1 MIKRLTQFATLFLIA
16 VSTPTLAI
24 AQSNYVMPRAVK
36 LDPIVRRTF
45 SSFYVRSFPGG
56 PIQRLYTDGFY
67 PIGWSRD
74 GKFAYYSEPVDEE
87 CGCYFAELA
96 IVDLRTD
103 KVLWEFKNKPQD
115 RADASGAPLP
125 DDMRKLWKR
134 NEKMFVEKLRQHGIV
149 QPVVVRPVSTDRY
162 EIIAGERRWRAAQ
175 LAGLVEIPVIVRD
188 VDDKTALE
196 IAIVENV
203 QRADLNPLE
212 EALGYEQLIAEHGYT
227 QNDLGE
233 IIGKSRS
240 HVANSLRLL
249 KLPDQVR
256 DMLAAGS
263 LSAGHARALVSTS
276 DPATL
281 ARTIV
286 SKGMSVRDAERLAQ
300 NDIKAQNDPRPAG
313 TRKDE
318 KDSDTLALERTLSDA
333 LGLDVAINHRGNGG
347 QVKIS
352 YKTLEQLE
360 EICRLLERR

>member
-1 MIKRLTQFATLFLIA
+1 MSDDLSKRRLGRGLAALIGEMDQPA
-16 VSTPTLAI
+16 PIEAGKPSVNPDRLVPIEFVSRNPKNPRRYFDEGELHDLA
-24 AQSNYVMPRAVK
+24 
-36 LDPIVRRTF
+36 
-45 SSFYVRSFPGG
+45 SS
-56 PIQRLYTDGFY
+56 I
-67 PIGWSRD
+67 
-74 GKFAYYSEPVDEE
+74 
-87 CGCYFAELA
+87 
-96 IVDLRTD
+96 
-103 KVLWEFKNKPQD
+103 
-115 RADASGAPLP
+115 
-125 DDMRKLWKR
+125 
-134 NEKMFVEKLRQHGIV
+134 RQHGIV
-149 QPVVVRPVSTDRY
+149 QPVVARTVSDGRF

-203 QRADLNPLE
+203 QRSDLNPLE

-249 KLPDQVR
+249 KLPDPVR

-263 LSAGHARALVSTS
+263 LSAGHARALVPTS
-276 DPATL
+276 DPSAL
-281 ARTIV
+281 AKTIV

-300 NDIKAQNDPRPAG
+300 NDIRAQNDPRPAMA
-313 TRKDE
+313 RRDE

-333 LGLDVAINHRGNGG
+333 LGLDVAINHKGSGG
-347 QVKIS
+347 QVRIA
-352 YKTLEQLE
+352 YKSLEQLE

>member
-1 MIKRLTQFATLFLIA
+1 MNDDLSKRRLGRGLAALIGEMDQ
-16 VSTPTLAI
+16 PT
-24 AQSNYVMPRAVK
+24 
-36 LDPIVRRTF
+36 
-45 SSFYVRSFPGG
+45 
-56 PIQRLYTDGFY
+56 
-67 PIGWSRD
+67 
-74 GKFAYYSEPVDEE
+74 PVDANRPAVNPDRLVPIEFISRNPRNPRR
-87 CGCYFAELA
+87 YFDETELH
-96 IVDLRTD
+96 DL
-103 KVLWEFKNKPQD
+103 
-115 RADASGAPLP
+115 ASSI
-125 DDMRKLWKR
+125 
-134 NEKMFVEKLRQHGIV
+134 RQHGIV
-149 QPVVVRPVSTDRY
+149 QPVVVRTVSTDRY

-175 LAGLVEIPVIVRD
+175 LAGLIEIPVIVRD

-249 KLPDQVR
+249 KLPDPVR

-276 DPATL
+276 DPAAL

-300 NDIKAQNDPRPAG
+300 NDIKAQNDPHPAG
-313 TRKDE
+313 ARRDE
-318 KDSDTLALERTLSDA
+318 KDSDTLALERTLSDT
-333 LGLDVAINHRGNGG
+333 LGLDVSINHRGNGG